1 MEGIFAQLQQQL
13 VNGLTLGSVYALIAL
28 GYSMVYGTLEMLNFA
43 HGEVFMI
50 GAFMGWGVLG
60 LFLKGTA
67 IIVTPIIVIPLM
79 IVIAMAGTAALGVG
93 IEWFAYRPLRNAPRL
108 APLISALA
116 VSIFL
121 RNFVVLTMT
130 ARAKVYDTQL
140 LIPMSWQVSVGQATI
155 SFIRILVIGVSIVL
169 MVALD
174 RFIRRSKLGRAMRA
188 TAQDREAASF
198 MGISVDRVISMTFLI
213 GSALAGAGGVLVG
226 MYYTQIDFYMG
237 YSAGMKAFT
246 AAVLGGIGNI
256 RGAMLGGLMLG
267 LVESLG
273 VAFISPVYKDLIAFS
288 MLILILVFK
297 PSGLL
302 GEQVPVKV

>member
-1 MEGIFAQLQQQL
+1 MEEIWAQIPQQL

-50 GAFMGWGVLG
+50 GAFIGWGVLG
-60 LFLKGTA
+60 AFMNGAA
-67 IIVTPIIVIPLM
+67 IIASPVIIIILM
-79 IVIAMAGTAALGVG
+79 IVVAMAGTSALGVG

-108 APLISALA
+108 APLISALS

-121 RNFVVLTMT
+121 QNLVVLTMG
-130 ARAKVYDTQL
+130 ARSKVYATQL
-140 LIPMSWQVSVGQATI
+140 LIPISWQITVGPATI
-155 SFIRILVIGVSIVL
+155 SFIRILVISVSFAL
-169 MVALD
+169 MIGLD
-174 RFIRRSKLGRAMRA
+174 NFIRHSKTGKAMRA

-198 MGISVDRVISMTFLI
+198 MGISVNRVISTTFLV

-237 YSAGMKAFT
+237 FSAGMKAFT

-256 RGAMLGGLMLG
+256 RGAMLGGILLG

-273 VAFISPVYKDLIAFS
+273 VAFISPVYKDVIAFS
-288 MLILILVFK
+288 MLIILLIFK
-297 PSGLL
+297 PAGLL

>member
-1 MEGIFAQLQQQL
+1 MDDLFAQLQQQL

-60 LFLKGTA
+60 LFLHGTA
-67 IIVTPIIVIPLM
+67 LLASPIIVIPLM
-79 IVIAMAGTAALGVG
+79 IIIAMAGTSALGVG

-121 RNFVVLTMT
+121 QNFVVLTMS
-130 ARAKVYDTQL
+130 ARAKVYATQL
-140 LIPMSWQVSVGQATI
+140 LIPMTWQITIGDATI
-155 SFIRILVIGVSIVL
+155 SFIRILVVGVSIVL
-169 MVALD
+169 MIGLD
-174 RFIRRSKLGRAMRA
+174 YFIRHSKMGRAMRA

-198 MGISVDRVISMTFLI
+198 MGISVDKVISMTFLI

-226 MYYTQIDFYMG
+226 LYYTQIDFYMG
-237 YSAGMKAFT
+237 FAAGMKAFT

-256 RGAMLGGLMLG
+256 RGAMLGGLLLG

-273 VAFISPVYKDLIAFS
+273 VAFISPVYKDVIAFS
-288 MLILILVFK
+288 MLIILLIFK

>member
-1 MEGIFAQLQQQL
+1 VEDILAQIPQQL

-50 GAFMGWGVLG
+50 GAFLGWGVLG
-60 LFLKGTA
+60 IFLNGTA
-67 IIVTPIIVIPLM
+67 VLANPVIIIGLM
-79 IVIAMAGTAALGVG
+79 LVVAMAGTSLLGVG

-121 RNFVVLTMT
+121 QNFVVLTMG
-130 ARAKVYDTQL
+130 ARAKVYATQL
-140 LIPMSWQVSVGQATI
+140 LIPMSWQISIGSATI
-155 SFIRILVIGVSIVL
+155 SFIRVLVIGVSVIL
-169 MVALD
+169 MLALD
-174 RFIRRSKLGRAMRA
+174 TFLRRSKTGRAMRA

-198 MGISVDRVISMTFLI
+198 MGISVNRVISVTFLV

-226 MYYTQIDFYMG
+226 LYYTQIDFYMG
-237 YSAGMKAFT
+237 FLAGMKAFT

-256 RGAMLGGLMLG
+256 RGAMLGGLLLG

-273 VAFISPVYKDLIAFS
+273 VAFISPVYKDVIAFS
-288 MLILILVFK
+288 MLILLLIFK

>member
-1 MEGIFAQLQQQL
+1 MGDILAQIPQQL

-50 GAFMGWGVLG
+50 GAFLGWGVLG
-60 LFLKGTA
+60 IFLNGTTVLA
-67 IIVTPIIVIPLM
+67 SPVIIVGLM
-79 IVIAMAGTAALGVG
+79 LLVAMAGTSLLGVG
-93 IEWFAYRPLRNAPRL
+93 VEWFAYRPLRNAPRL

-121 RNFVVLTMT
+121 QNFVVLTMG
-130 ARAKVYDTQL
+130 ARSKVYATQL
-140 LIPMSWQVSVGQATI
+140 LIPMSWQISIGSATI
-155 SFIRILVIGVSIVL
+155 SFIRVLVISVSVIL
-169 MVALD
+169 MIGLD
-174 RFIRRSKLGRAMRA
+174 SFLRRSKTGKAMRA
-188 TAQDREAASF
+188 TAQDREAAAF
-198 MGISVDRVISMTFLI
+198 MGISVNRVISITFFV

-226 MYYTQIDFYMG
+226 LYYTQIDFYMG
-237 YSAGMKAFT
+237 FLAGMKAFT

-256 RGAMLGGLMLG
+256 RGAMLGGILLG

-273 VAFISPVYKDLIAFS
+273 AAFISPVYKDVIAFS
-288 MLILILVFK
+288 MLILLLIFK
-297 PSGLL
+297 PAGLL